1 MQKETGVVNHYVVII
16 FTHYI
21 IVRQGKK
28 KRHSDRIVTVPPGTV
43 GYLAVKAL

>member
-28 KRHSDRIVTVPPGTV
+28 NGTVTV
-43 GYLAVKAL
+43 

>member
-28 KRHSDRIVTVPPGTV
+28 T
-43 GYLAVKAL
+43 AQ

>member
-16 FTHYI
+16 FMHYI

-28 KRHSDRIVTVPPGTV
+28 NGTVTV
-43 GYLAVKAL
+43 

>member
-1 MQKETGVVNHYVVII
+1 MQKETGIVNHYVVNI

-28 KRHSDRIVTVPPGTV
+28 KT
-43 GYLAVKAL
+43 AQ